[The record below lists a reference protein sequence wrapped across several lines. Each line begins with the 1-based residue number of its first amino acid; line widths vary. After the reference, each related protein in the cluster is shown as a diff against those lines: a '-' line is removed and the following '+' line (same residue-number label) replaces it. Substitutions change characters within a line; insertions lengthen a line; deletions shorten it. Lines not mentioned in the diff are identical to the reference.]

1 MKRLKQHDNP
11 LAVYPLILE
20 RLKTVPGVKAVKE
33 VGELAELLSTAS
45 ARRKAAP
52 LDGAVYVAYG
62 GSRPEGS
69 AGNGRMTTERLYFT
83 FVLAK
88 SYAGA
93 RGGLYEVGA
102 VLAAIQ
108 HSFGGWDAGAEYTIS
123 PFVRTAGPAIEY
135 NDGYAFYPKNKT
147 SMQKYGKGVENDLD
161 AYAKTVEKAKKCPK
175 QR

>member
-1 MKRLKQHDNP
+1 MVSGIEPRRGRCNRME
-11 LAVYPLILE
+11 A
-20 RLKTVPGVKAVKE
+20 
-33 VGELAELLSTAS
+33 
-45 ARRKAAP
+45 ARRGG
-52 LDGAVYVAYG
+52 LYG

-69 AGNGRMTTERLYFT
+69 AGNGRRTTERLYFT

-108 HSFGGWDAGAEYTIS
+108 HSFGGWDAGAEYTVS

-135 NDGYAFYPKNKT
+135 NDGYAF
-147 SMQKYGKGVENDLD
+147 
-161 AYAKTVEKAKKCPK
+161 
-175 QR
+175 